1 MPEVG
6 LNPFQ
11 PGRGILPPLVAGR
24 EVELGA
30 ADEALARLTAG
41 RSPSQDLL
49 FYGPRGNGKT
59 TLLLETG
66 RRARKRGLRVEALSP
81 PALDGFEKL
90 VRDLQERT
98 GQLRGQGAGIP
109 FAGVGAMG
117 GPSAPTEDVA
127 HLLVSW
133 IAAEPSRPLV
143 IILDEVQMLPPE
155 VGRPFFDA
163 VQWAKSRPAPF
174 LVLAAGTPDAPRT
187 ILRCGTHNERG
198 FEFLPVGRLARQDTN
213 AALSEPARMAG
224 RPLAEDAL
232 ALLAEE
238 SQDYPY
244 FVQWLGSAAW
254 RAAVESNSSESQI
267 DGSAAQQGV
276 TEFRSRSA
284 QFYEWR
290 YREAEARRIEPVLR
304 PLAALFSEHGGRL
317 TDSQLEPLLRRFA
330 DEAAIPFDFL
340 GLREELSDLGVIWS
354 AANEDWEMAIPRFAD
369 FLLGRD

>member
-1 MPEVG
+1 MPEVS
-6 LNPFQ
+6 LNPFP

-133 IAAEPSRPLV
+133 IAAEPSRPLL

-330 DEAAIPFDFL
+330 DEAAIPFDFI